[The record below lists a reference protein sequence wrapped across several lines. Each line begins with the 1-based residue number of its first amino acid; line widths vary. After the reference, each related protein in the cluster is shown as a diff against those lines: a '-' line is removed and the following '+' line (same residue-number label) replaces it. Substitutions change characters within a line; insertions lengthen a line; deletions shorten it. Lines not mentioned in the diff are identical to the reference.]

1 MTFSLSAVAP
11 GEREYGGT
19 RELGPVPVLRS
30 AFRGDQV
37 PDPAGRWTR
46 RLLRSAAVLALVAST
61 GWLLWRLTCTLEGAT
76 LVLAVPLWLLELHA
90 LFSLALHVHDLWDV
104 DAGPDPGTWSGS
116 HKVAVLVP
124 TYNESREVL
133 LPTVAAAIAIDV
145 DHETWVLDDGER
157 AWVRQMAAELGAR
170 YHCRADHVHAKAGN
184 INDVLPRLRE
194 DGVDLALVLDADHV
208 ASKTFLRRVLGYFD
222 DPRVA
227 LVQTPQDFY
236 NEDSFEHIHSGRLRR
251 HFDRALRRSGRTLR
265 FNEQELFYRGLAP
278 GRNRWN
284 SAFWCG
290 TNAVLRLDAL
300 ASVGDVSTDSVTEDI
315 QTTLRLH
322 GRGWSTVY
330 HNEVLARGLAA
341 ANAEQYLTQRLRWGT
356 GAMQVLRSENPL
368 LERGL
373 TVRQRLSYL
382 STLTGWFESWRTLG
396 YALVPLLTVLFA
408 ASPIAAPLVVFLPGF
423 LLVTLL
429 QRAALRLLAR
439 GRTTVLHSTLFE
451 FLRMSAALRA
461 TLTLFSSRAR
471 PFVVTRKGR
480 EGDSRSRM
488 PMPRLLTGLTAASI
502 LALVWF
508 PLTAAGLTPAHYP
521 DLWIPGGAL
530 IWVALNVLVMIAAIK
545 RIRRVDFGVERRASV
560 RFTVD
565 AVAEL
570 DGFGTRVQD
579 VSLSGARLVCDQ
591 KVPWQ
596 AGDAVTM
603 VLTLP
608 NGPWTTPATLRLVED
623 RPEGGMLLGVE
634 FLDISMREQG
644 ALALTLFRTAELLDP
659 ALDLDVYAVAP
670 PAVQPAV

>member
-1 MTFSLSAVAP
+1 VLS
-11 GEREYGGT
+11 
-19 RELGPVPVLRS
+19 S
-30 AFRGDQV
+30 AFPDDRV
-37 PDPAGRWTR
+37 PEPAGRWTR
-46 RLLRSAAVLALVAST
+46 RLLQSAAIFAVVVST

-104 DAGPDPGTWSGS
+104 DAGPEPGQWSGT

-133 LPTVAAAIAIDV
+133 LPTVAAAVAIDG

-170 YHCRADHVHAKAGN
+170 YHCRVDRGYAKAGN

-194 DGVDLALVLDADHV
+194 DGVDLVLVLDADHV
-208 ASKTFLRRVLGYFD
+208 ASRSFLRRVLGYFD

-236 NEDSFEHIHSGRLRR
+236 NEDSFEHIHTGWFGRR
-251 HFDRALRRSGRTLR
+251 FDRVLRRSERTLR

-284 SAFWCG
+284 AAFWCG

-322 GRGWSTVY
+322 ARGWSTVY

-368 LERGL
+368 LSRGL

-396 YALVPLLTVLFA
+396 YAVLPVLTVLFA
-408 ASPIAAPLVVFLPGF
+408 ASPIAAPLLVFLPAF
-423 LLVTLL
+423 LLVTVL
-429 QRAALRLLAR
+429 QRTALRMLAR

-461 TLTLFSSRAR
+461 TLTLFSSRER
-471 PFVVTRKGR
+471 RFVVTSKGR

-488 PMPRLLTGLTAASI
+488 PMPRLLTGLTAASVF
-502 LALVWF
+502 ALVWF
-508 PLTAAGLTPAHYP
+508 PVTLAGLTPAHYSDP
-521 DLWIPGGAL
+521 WIPAGAL
-530 IWVALNVLVMIAAIK
+530 IWVALNVLVMIAAIR
-545 RIRRVDFGVERRASV
+545 RIRRVEFGVERRASV

-565 AVAEL
+565 AVADL

-591 KVPWQ
+591 TVPWQ
-596 AGDAVTM
+596 AGDAVHM

-608 NGPWTTPATLRLVED
+608 TGPWAAPATLRLVED
-623 RPEGGMLLGVE
+623 RPEGGLLLGVE
-634 FLDISMREQG
+634 FTDISMREQG
-644 ALALTLFRTAELLDP
+644 ELALALFRTADLVDP
-659 ALDLDVYAVAP
+659 TLGLRAYGVVQPPAP

>member
-1 MTFSLSAVAP
+1 
-11 GEREYGGT
+11 
-19 RELGPVPVLRS
+19 VPVLGS
-30 AFRGDQV
+30 AF
-37 PDPAGRWTR
+37 PDDSLPEPAGAWTR
-46 RLLRSAAVLALVAST
+46 RLLQSAAVLAIVAST
-61 GWLLWRLTCTLEGAT
+61 AWLLWRLTCTLDGAT
-76 LVLAVPLWLLELHA
+76 LVLAVPLLLLELHA
-90 LFSLALHVHDLWDV
+90 LFSLVLHVHDLWDV

-133 LPTVAAAIAIDV
+133 LPTVAAAVAIDL

-208 ASKTFLRRVLGYFD
+208 ASKQFLRRVLGYFD

-236 NEDSFEHIHSGRLRR
+236 NEDSFEHIHAGWFGRR
-251 HFDRALRRSGRTLR
+251 FGRSGRTLR

-284 SAFWCG
+284 AAFWCG
-290 TNAVLRLDAL
+290 TNAVVRLEAL

-322 GRGWSTVY
+322 ARGWSTVY

-368 LERGL
+368 LQSGL

-382 STLTGWFESWRTLG
+382 STLAGWLESWRTLG
-396 YALVPLLTVLFA
+396 YALVPVLTVLFA
-408 ASPIAAPLVVFLPGF
+408 ASPIAAPLMVFLPAF

-429 QRAALRLLAR
+429 QRGALRMLAR

-461 TLTLFSSRAR
+461 TLTLFSSRER
-471 PFVVTRKGR
+471 RFVVTRKGR
-480 EGDSRSRM
+480 EGDSRRRM

-508 PLTAAGLTPAHYP
+508 PLTAAGMTPAHYP

-545 RIRRVDFGVERRASV
+545 RIRRVEFGVERRASV

-565 AVAEL
+565 AVADL

-591 KVPWQ
+591 TVPWQ
-596 AGDAVTM
+596 TGDAVAM

-608 NGPWTTPATLRLVED
+608 TGPWTAPATLRLVED
-623 RPEGGMLLGVE
+623 RPGGGMLLGVE
-634 FLDISMREQG
+634 FTDLSMREQG
-644 ALALTLFRTAELLDP
+644 ELALALFRTAELVDPGLGLD
-659 ALDLDVYAVAP
+659 AYAVVEP
-670 PAVQPAV
+670 PRRPAVRPAA